1 MPTQK
6 INGSSF
12 LLLIDGNPIG
22 ASTSSSMT
30 IEVETP
36 DTSTKDSGGWAEH
49 LPGGGQRSAS
59 GETEGFEDPSK
70 TMNVDELFNLISNR
84 SDFDFQLTNSE
95 SGSEIWIGVA
105 TITNLEIN
113 YEMEQPVSLSF
124 SWQVNGPVQR
134 VTET

>member
-1 MPTQK
+1 MATK

-12 LLLIDGNPIG
+12 LLLIDGNPVG

-30 IEVETP
+30 IEVDLP

-49 LPGGGQRSAS
+49 LAGGGQRSAS

-70 TMNVDELFNLISNR
+70 TYNVNELFELIESR
-84 SDFDFQLTNSE
+84 ADFDFQLTDSK
-95 SGSEIWIGVA
+95 SGSDIWIGKA
-105 TITNLEIN
+105 TISNLEIN

-134 VTET
+134 ITET